1 MTPVNYEVETG
12 SIRKKFKTFHINMLR
27 LWVDRE
33 ESVLSVK
40 TIGPLIQEE
49 EGMAEISPSP
59 TQTESVKDIAINPEL
74 SPDQRKEID
83 SILME
88 YADIFTDLPGRT
100 NLVEHHIQTTTEI
113 PIHQR
118 PYRLPEAM
126 KAVVRQEL
134 DKMLAQGVIEP
145 SLSPWAS
152 PVVLVE
158 KKDGSVRFCIDYR
171 KLNAISAFDAYPIP
185 RADEAIERL
194 GDAQYITSLDLT
206 KGYWQVPL
214 GEDAKL
220 KSAFITPFGLFQFK
234 VLPFGMQTAPAT
246 FMRLM
251 DQVLKGADKYANAY
265 FDDTSVF
272 SSTWTQHLA
281 DMRDVFERVKRAN
294 LTIRPSKC
302 FVGFQEVP
310 LLGHVVGNGKV
321 RPQEAKVSAVKDF
334 PIPKT
339 KVRAF
344 LGLVGYYRRFIPKF
358 SSVAAPLSDLTKKN
372 KANQVVWLEECQAA
386 FTKLKQ
392 ALVEAPVLQNPNF
405 NRPFVL
411 QTDASDRGIGA
422 VLSQDGA
429 DGQEHPIAYLSR
441 KLLTREVSYSAVEK
455 ECLAIVW
462 GVQKLHTYLYGRSF
476 TIQTDHQPL
485 RWLNQIRDKNQR
497 LLRWSLTLQQY
508 RFVMEHRSGA
518 ANGNADGLSRAT

>member
-1 MTPVNYEVETG
+1 
-12 SIRKKFKTFHINMLR
+12 
-27 LWVDRE
+27 
-33 ESVLSVK
+33 
-40 TIGPLIQEE
+40 
-49 EGMAEISPSP
+49 
-59 TQTESVKDIAINPEL
+59 
-74 SPDQRKEID
+74 
-83 SILME
+83 
-88 YADIFTDLPGRT
+88 
-100 NLVEHHIQTTTEI
+100 
-113 PIHQR
+113 
-118 PYRLPEAM
+118 
-126 KAVVRQEL
+126 
-134 DKMLAQGVIEP
+134 
-145 SLSPWAS
+145 
-152 PVVLVE
+152 
-158 KKDGSVRFCIDYR
+158 
-171 KLNAISAFDAYPIP
+171 
-185 RADEAIERL
+185 
-194 GDAQYITSLDLT
+194 
-206 KGYWQVPL
+206 
-214 GEDAKL
+214 
-220 KSAFITPFGLFQFK
+220 
-234 VLPFGMQTAPAT
+234 
-246 FMRLM
+246 MRLM

-281 DMRDVFERVKRAN
+281 DMRDVFERVKLAN

-339 KVRAF
+339 KSQVRAF

-518 ANGNADGLSRAT
+518 ANRNADGLSRAT